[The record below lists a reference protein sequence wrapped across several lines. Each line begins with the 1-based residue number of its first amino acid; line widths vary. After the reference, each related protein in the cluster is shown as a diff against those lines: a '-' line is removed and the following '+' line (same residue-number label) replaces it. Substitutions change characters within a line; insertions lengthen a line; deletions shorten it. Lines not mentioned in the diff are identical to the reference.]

1 MFIKPN
7 SKQFTPNLGPYLLYK
22 MKIPLLISVLT
33 TIITQSVFALKEDNC
48 PVCFSMVDKLKN
60 QLAEKGEKITV
71 ESVTNRF
78 LDMCKTAKKGTSDD
92 KFCYYMGG
100 HEVSATR
107 TYKELAEKMTTGLPV
122 DKICERLNQ
131 RDSQICEIRE
141 KKPIDLKT
149 VDLKKLKVADLR
161 RLLKE
166 RGVACEGC
174 FEKAE
179 FIKKA
184 EELKAQEAAREEL

>member
-1 MFIKPN
+1 
-7 SKQFTPNLGPYLLYK
+7 
-22 MKIPLLISVLT
+22 MKSPLLISLLLPIVA
-33 TIITQSVFALKEDNC
+33 QFVVALKEDNC

-60 QLAEKGEKITV
+60 QLVEKGTAITV
-71 ESVTNRF
+71 DSVTNAF
-78 LDMCKTAKKGTSDD
+78 LALCKTAKKGTSDD

-107 TYKELAEKMTTGLPV
+107 TYKELAEKMTAGLPV

-166 RGVACEGC
+166 RGVACDGC

-184 EELKAQEAAREEL
+184 EELKASEAAKEEL